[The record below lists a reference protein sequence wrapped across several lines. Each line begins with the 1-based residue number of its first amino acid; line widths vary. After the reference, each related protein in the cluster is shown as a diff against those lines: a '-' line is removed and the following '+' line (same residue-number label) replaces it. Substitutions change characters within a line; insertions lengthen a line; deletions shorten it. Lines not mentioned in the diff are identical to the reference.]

1 MNQLTA
7 VVKAIDVTDVVTY
20 IHLSVGETAISVI
33 NTKTPEWLSVG
44 DEVNCTFQEVSVSV
58 SKECPGK
65 VSIENRLPAT
75 LKEMRQGASLCE
87 LTFESDVGE
96 VVALITSRACDQLGL
111 EKGCSATM
119 LLRGIDITLEPIL
132 LPGDHNAYRDVLAR
146 MKDAN

>member
-7 VVKAIDVTDVVTY
+7 VVTSIDETDVVTY
-20 IHLSVGETAISVI
+20 IHLGVGETKISVI
-33 NTKTPEWLSVG
+33 NSKRPEWLSLG
-44 DEVNCTFQEVSVSV
+44 DKVNCIFQEVSVSV

-87 LTFESDVGE
+87 LTFESDLGE
-96 VVALITSRACDQLGL
+96 VVSLITSHACELLGL
-111 EKGCSATM
+111 EIGCKATM

-132 LPGDHNAYRDVLAR
+132 LPSDHNAYRNVLAR

>member
-1 MNQLTA
+1 VNQLTA
-7 VVKAIDVTDVVTY
+7 VVTSIDETDVVTY
-20 IHLSVGETAISVI
+20 IHLGVGETKISVI
-33 NTKTPEWLSVG
+33 NSKRPEWLSLG
-44 DEVNCTFQEVSVSV
+44 DKVNCIFQEVSVSV

-87 LTFESDVGE
+87 LTFESDLGE
-96 VVALITSRACDQLGL
+96 VVSLITSHACELLGL
-111 EKGCSATM
+111 EIGCKATM

-132 LPGDHNAYRDVLAR
+132 LPSDHNAYRNVLAR

>member
-1 MNQLTA
+1 MNHLTA
-7 VVKAIDVTDVVTY
+7 VVKSIDETDVVTY
-20 IHLSVGETAISVI
+20 IHLGIGETKISVI
-33 NTKTPEWLSVG
+33 NSKTPEWLSVG
-44 DEVNCTFQEVSVSV
+44 DQVNCTFQEVSVSV

-87 LTFESDVGE
+87 LTFESEVGE
-96 VVALITSRACDQLGL
+96 VVSLITARACELLGL
-111 EKGCSATM
+111 EIGCEATM

-132 LPGDHNAYRDVLAR
+132 VPGDNSAYRNVLAR

>member
-7 VVKAIDVTDVVTY
+7 VVKSIEETDVVTY
-20 IHLSVGETAISVI
+20 IHLGIGETKISVI
-33 NTKTPEWLSVG
+33 NSKTPEWLSVG
-44 DEVNCTFQEVSVSV
+44 DQVNCTFQEVSVSV

-96 VVALITSRACDQLGL
+96 VVSLITSRACELLGL
-111 EKGCSATM
+111 EIGCQATM

-132 LPGDHNAYRDVLAR
+132 IPVDNSAYRDVLAR